1 MGRNAPHRQCI
12 GGNLQRM
19 RCQRG
24 WSQQELCNE
33 LKQFDL
39 ALHRS
44 TYAKYETGESSIP
57 ADVLVGLQRLYGCS
71 FEAFFVGAT

>member
-1 MGRNAPHRQCI
+1 MGRYAPHRQCI
-12 GGNLQRM
+12 GSNLQRM

-33 LKQFDL
+33 LRQFHFVL
-39 ALHRS
+39 SRS
-44 TYAKYETGESSIP
+44 TYAKYETGESGIP

-71 FEAFFVGAT
+71 YEDFFVGTI